1 MTAPRVTSTT
11 GNGYHEATDKRKTGM
26 PLQNRVDPF
35 GDIHAVAARGL
46 FTGNRG
52 IIHDPATR
60 TLLGRRWT
68 TKAWIICTCEYKGRR
83 REPMGLNGREGGAGW
98 TELFFLDEVTALAA
112 GHRPC
117 FTCRREAA
125 KAYAAAFGEAF
136 GGAKPTV
143 QMIDARLH
151 AERLA
156 SAGGRGAS
164 RSSFSGLSRESTG
177 RVGGGAAVE
186 TRGRRQILGARPRIT
201 ERLVSVTDR
210 SGLPDGTM
218 ISDGSDAYSL
228 RGGRALRWSFE
239 GYGDG
244 LPLSAFSQQKIAVV
258 TPATTIAVL
267 RQGYK
272 PVWHPSA

>member
-1 MTAPRVTSTT
+1 
-11 GNGYHEATDKRKTGM
+11 M

-35 GDIHAVAARGL
+35 GDIHAVSARGL

-68 TKAWIICTCEYKGRR
+68 TKAWIICSCSYKDRPPRDVMGNNGRKGR
-83 REPMGLNGREGGAGW
+83 AGW

-136 GGAKPTV
+136 GMTKPTV
-143 QMIDARLH
+143 PMMDARLH

-156 SAGGRGAS
+156 SAGGQRQ
-164 RSSFSGLSRESTG
+164 
-177 RVGGGAAVE
+177 
-186 TRGRRQILGARPRIT
+186 QILGRRPGMT
-201 ERLVSVTDR
+201 AEAMAD
-210 SGLPDGTM
+210 LPKGAMIADGEQ
-218 ISDGSDAYSL
+218 AYAL
-228 RGGRALRWSFE
+228 RGDKALRWSFE
-239 GYGDG
+239 GHGG
-244 LPLSAFSQQKIAVV
+244 GSPLSALGGKEIAVI
-258 TPATTIAVL
+258 TPATTIGVL
-267 RQGYK
+267 RKGYE
-272 PVWHPSA
+272 PVWHPSAGRQTS

>member
-1 MTAPRVTSTT
+1 
-11 GNGYHEATDKRKTGM
+11 M

-35 GDIHAVAARGL
+35 GDIHAVSARGL

-68 TKAWIICTCEYKGRR
+68 TKAWIICSCEYKGRR

-125 KAYAAAFGEAF
+125 KNYAAAFGEAF
-136 GGAKPTV
+136 GAAKPTV
-143 QMIDARLH
+143 QMMDARLH
-151 AERLA
+151 GERLA
-156 SAGGRGAS
+156 SARGQWQ
-164 RSSFSGLSRESTG
+164 
-177 RVGGGAAVE
+177 
-186 TRGRRQILGARPRIT
+186 QILGTRPGMT
-201 ERLVSVTDR
+201 AEAMAD
-210 SGLPDGTM
+210 LPPGAIIFDGEK
-218 ISDGSDAYSL
+218 AYAL
-228 RGGRALRWSFE
+228 RGGKALRWSFD
-239 GYGDG
+239 GYGDAVD
-244 LPLSAFSQQKIAVV
+244 LSSIDSETHRIL
-258 TPATTIAVL
+258 TPATTVAVL
-267 RQGYK
+267 AAGFE